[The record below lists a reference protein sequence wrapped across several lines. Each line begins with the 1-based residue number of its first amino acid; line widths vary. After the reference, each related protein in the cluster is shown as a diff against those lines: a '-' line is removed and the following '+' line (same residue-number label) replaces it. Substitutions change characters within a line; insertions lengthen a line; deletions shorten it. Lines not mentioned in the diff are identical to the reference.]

1 MIKITLKDKNIKEVE
16 KGTVVLEVVKDISMG
31 LFKNA
36 VACKIDG
43 KIKDLRDKLQ
53 DDCTLEILTFDSEE
67 GKKCFW
73 HSSAHILAQAVKRLY
88 KDAKLSVGPSI
99 ENGFFYDFDVDK
111 AFSPTDLEKIEKEM
125 KKIASEKIDI
135 ERFYMSLDD
144 GLEWAK
150 QQNEPYKA
158 ELMKEHSKKG
168 EQLSFYKHNEWTELC
183 AGPHILNTS
192 LVKAVKLT
200 QTTGAYFK
208 GDANNKMLCRV
219 YGVSF
224 PKESMLLEHL
234 EMLEEAKKRDHRK
247 IGKELDLFDIYEEGP
262 GFPFF
267 MPNGMIL
274 RNELENFWKS
284 EHKKAGYQEI
294 KTPIILNRKLWET
307 SGHWYHYKENMYTTT
322 IDDNDFA
329 IKPMNCPGCM
339 LTYKRKIH
347 SYRDLPQRMG
357 ELGLVHRHELSG
369 ALHGLMRVR
378 SFTQDDAHI
387 FMTQE
392 QIKDEVIGVINLAQK
407 FYSVFGFT
415 YKVELST
422 RPDDSMGTK
431 EQWDIATKSL
441 EDALIAINMPYKIN
455 EGDGAFYGPK
465 IDFHLKDC
473 LGRSWQ
479 CGTIQLDFQLPE
491 RFDVNYIDQNGEK
504 VRPVTVHRT
513 IFGSIE
519 RFIGILTEHF
529 AGAFPLW
536 LCPTQ
541 VEIIPISSKHFEY
554 ANELKAKFDNEN
566 IRVSIDDRNE
576 KLGYKIREAQ
586 LQKIPFML
594 IVGDKE
600 VESKTVGVRTR
611 RGGDLG
617 DSNIDEFIEKIKGI
631 IENKSIID

>member
-1 MIKITLKDKNIKEVE
+1 MIRVTLKDGSIREVE
-16 KGTVVLEVVKDISMG
+16 KGTAVLEVVKSISMG
-31 LFKNA
+31 LYKSS
-36 VACKIDG
+36 VSCKIDG
-43 KIKDLRDKLQ
+43 KICDLRTQLQ
-53 DDCTLEILTFDSEE
+53 DNCTLDILTFDTDE
-67 GKKCFW
+67 GKMCFW

-88 KDAKLSVGPSI
+88 KNVMLSVGSSI
-99 ENGFFYDFDVDK
+99 ENGFFYDFDVEK
-111 AFSPTDLEKIEKEM
+111 AFTPEDLEKIEKEM
-125 KKIASEKIDI
+125 KTISSEKINI
-135 ERFYMSLDD
+135 ERFYRSLDE
-144 GLEWAK
+144 GLRWAEEN
-150 QQNEPYKA
+150 NETYKSQ
-158 ELMKEHSKKG
+158 LMKEHSAKG
-168 EQLSFYKHNEWTELC
+168 EKLSFYRHNEWVELC

-192 LVKAVKLT
+192 IVKAVKLT

-224 PKESMLLEHL
+224 PKESMLKEHL

-247 IGKELDLFDIYEEGP
+247 IGKDLDLFEIYEEGP

-274 RNELENFWKS
+274 RNELESFWKS
-284 EHKKAGYQEI
+284 EHRKAGYQEI
-294 KTPIILNRKLWET
+294 KTPVILNRKLWET
-307 SGHWYHYKENMYTTT
+307 SGHWHHYKENMYTTE
-322 IDDNDFA
+322 IDGNDFA

-387 FMTQE
+387 FMTPSQV
-392 QIKDEVIGVINLAQK
+392 KDEIIGVINLAK
-407 FYSVFGFT
+407 EFYSTFGFT
-415 YKVELST
+415 YNVELST
-422 RPDDSMGTK
+422 QPDDSMGTK
-431 EQWDIATKSL
+431 EQWDNATNSL
-441 EDALIAINMPYKIN
+441 REALEAIDMPYKIN

-465 IDFHLKDC
+465 IDFHLNDC

-491 RFDVNYIDQNGEK
+491 RFDVNYVDQNGEK

-529 AGAFPLW
+529 AGAFPVW

-541 VEIIPISSKHFEY
+541 VKIIPISSKHLDY
-554 ANELKAKFDNEN
+554 ANELFEKFNNSDIRSSVDN
-566 IRVSIDDRNE
+566 RNE
-576 KLGYKIREAQ
+576 KLGYKIRDAQ
-586 LQKIPFML
+586 LQKIPYMI

-600 VESKTVGVRTR
+600 IETNTIGVRTR
-611 RGGDLG
+611 KGGDLG
-617 DSNIDEFIEKIKGI
+617 DTNIDKFITQVKDLIDKKE
-631 IENKSIID
+631 IID

>member
-1 MIKITLKDKNIKEVE
+1 MIKITLIDGSIKEYE
-16 KGTVVLEVVKDISMG
+16 NGIKVLDVVKSISMG
-31 LFKNA
+31 LFKNS
-36 VACKIDG
+36 VACKING
-43 KIKDLRDKLQ
+43 VIKDLRDELN
-53 DDCTLEILTFDSEE
+53 DDCTLEILTFDSDE

-88 KDAKLSVGPSI
+88 KDAKLSIGPSL

-111 AFSPTDLEKIEKEM
+111 PFSPEDLVKLEKEM

-135 ERFYMSLDD
+135 TRTSMSLQD
-144 GLEWAK
+144 GLKWADEN
-150 QQNEPYKA
+150 NEPYKA
-158 ELMKEHSKKG
+158 ELMKEHAGKG
-168 EQLSFYKHNEWTELC
+168 EKLSFYMHNEWVELC
-183 AGPHILNTS
+183 SGPHILNTG
-192 LVKAVKLT
+192 LVKAVKLLN
-200 QTTGAYFK
+200 TTGAYFK

-224 PKESMLLEHL
+224 PKESMLKEHL

-247 IGKELDLFDIYEEGP
+247 IGKELDLYDIYEEGP

-274 RNELENFWKS
+274 RNELENYWKE
-284 EHKKAGYQEI
+284 EHKKAQYKEI
-294 KTPIILNRKLWET
+294 KTPVILNRKLWET
-307 SGHWYHYKENMYTTT
+307 SGHWYHYKENMYTTN

-347 SYRDLPQRMG
+347 SYRDLPERMG

-387 FMTQE
+387 FMTPE
-392 QIKDEVIGVINLAQK
+392 QIKDEVIGVINLAKK
-407 FYSVFGFT
+407 FYNVFGFT
-415 YKVELST
+415 YNVELST
-422 RPDDSMGTK
+422 RPEDSMGTK
-431 EQWDIATKSL
+431 EQWNNATNSL
-441 EDALIAINMPYKIN
+441 KEALEQIDMPYRVN
-455 EGDGAFYGPK
+455 DGDGAFYGPK

-473 LGRSWQ
+473 IGRSWQ

-491 RFDVNYIDQNGEK
+491 RFDIHYIDQNGEK

-529 AGAFPLW
+529 AGAFPVW
-536 LCPTQ
+536 LCPNQ
-541 VEIIPISSKHFEY
+541 VKIIPVSSKHLDY
-554 ANELKAKFDNEN
+554 ANELLDKFVEKD
-566 IRVSIDDRNE
+566 IRASVDDRNE

-586 LQKIPFML
+586 LQKIPFMI

-600 VESKTVGVRTR
+600 VESKTIGVRTR
-611 RGGDLG
+611 KGGDLG
-617 DSNIDEFIEKIKGI
+617 DTNVDEFVEKLKT
-631 IENKSIID
+631 IIDKKEIID